1 MYSNIPIDETIKII
15 EDQLLLLNSDKDE
28 IRQLVSLLKITLKQN
43 YFVYNNNYYLQLDG
57 LPMGSPLSSLIS
69 EIFLQFIENQFIAQ
83 LKQDYNILFYG
94 RYVDDILIIFDSN
107 YDNANNIL
115 HAFNQIHPKLK
126 FTVESETNNEINYL
140 DLTIKKFNNNFQYS
154 IYRKPTTSKLSIN
167 SQSIQPVSHK
177 FANFRFLLN
186 TLNTIPL
193 SRKHYKIELNNIL
206 EIARYNNFPS
216 YRIHRLNNSIK
227 NKINLKKVTTLQSNE
242 KPNKFHKL
250 TYFGSI
256 SDKIKSVFK
265 KQNIDI
271 AFAVNNK
278 NNHRLKN
285 NSNQGKKY
293 EYESGIYKLNCPCGS
308 SYVGKTFRQFKKRIY
323 EHSHAY
329 LYNIPERSTYAS
341 HLLQPDHI
349 AIPFNNTY
357 EILKIINNKYTI
369 ELWEQ
374 IEIQKQAIKTNLIN
388 EHHINI
394 NNPLFEL
401 IKVFKYMVRLI

>member
-1 MYSNIPIDETIKII
+1 MD
-15 EDQLLLLNSDKDE
+15 
-28 IRQLVSLLKITLKQN
+28 
-43 YFVYNNNYYLQLDG
+43 
-57 LPMGSPLSSLIS
+57 
-69 EIFLQFIENQFIAQ
+69 
-83 LKQDYNILFYG
+83 
-94 RYVDDILIIFDSN
+94 
-107 YDNANNIL
+107 
-115 HAFNQIHPKLK
+115 
-126 FTVESETNNEINYL
+126 
-140 DLTIKKFNNNFQYS
+140 
-154 IYRKPTTSKLSIN
+154 
-167 SQSIQPVSHK
+167 
-177 FANFRFLLN
+177 
-186 TLNTIPL
+186 
-193 SRKHYKIELNNIL
+193 NIL
-206 EIARYNNFPS
+206 EIARYNNYRS
-216 YRIHRLNNSIK
+216 YRIHRLNYSIK
-227 NKINLKKVTTLQSNE
+227 NKVNLKKATTLKSNE
-242 KPNKFHKL
+242 KPNNFHKL
-250 TYFGSI
+250 TYFGGI

-265 KQNIDI
+265 KQNINI

-285 NSNQGKKY
+285 NSSQGNKY

-401 IKVFKYMVRLI
+401 IKVFKNMFTRQRTFQVTIKNSLSVSPSNVPSNQRNLLNIPLTPPITQPT